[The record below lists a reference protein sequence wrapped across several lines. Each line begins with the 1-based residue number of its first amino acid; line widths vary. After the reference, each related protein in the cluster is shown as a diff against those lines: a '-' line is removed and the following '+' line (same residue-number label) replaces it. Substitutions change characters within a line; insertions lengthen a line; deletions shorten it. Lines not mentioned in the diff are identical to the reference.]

1 MKNLTF
7 VGLVS
12 LNDPPRDG
20 VDMAV
25 EKCRKAGIKVIMV
38 TGD

>member
-1 MKNLTF
+1 MWDLEF

-12 LNDPPRDG
+12 LNDPPRYQ
-20 VDMAV
+20 VDV
-25 EKCRKAGIKVIMV
+25 SVTKCRNAGIKVIMV